1 MRITGS
7 LLVCLF
13 VSAGLWI
20 AVASGQGEA
29 KAPARAAS
37 ADAPTGVKIVPASI
51 EETRRKDLVP
61 KKRSWGSISPELKLK
76 LHVVGDAAAKAKRFG
91 RVKITKAV
99 DDTGENLIKTAS
111 TFSRSEGMATIDKWK
126 KQGVTNG
133 FAVEL
138 KLKPA
143 ARKAAKISTLKGSF
157 VLLSGGKVVNVT
169 IADVIAHTGKEV
181 KDAALAEAGVKL
193 KISSQTKGGKV
204 VAYTIEGNTDIVV
217 GAELVDAAGKVVR
230 SFGGWQRSGKGP
242 KVYNRRSQGKM
253 PEKAG
258 LKLTILK
265 GAKTVTVPI
274 DLKDI
279 PLP

>member
-1 MRITGS
+1 MRIARN
-7 LLVCLF
+7 LF
-13 VSAGLWI
+13 VCVFVAAGLWI
-20 AVASGQGEA
+20 AVASGQGRA
-29 KAPARAAS
+29 KAPDKTAS
-37 ADAPTGVKIVPASI
+37 VKAPGGVKIVPASI
-51 EETRRKDLVP
+51 EEKRRKDLIP
-61 KKRSWGSISPELKLK
+61 KKTRWGSIPPELKLT

-99 DDTGENLIKTAS
+99 DDTGENLIKTSS
-111 TFSRSEGMATIDKWK
+111 TFSRSEGMATVDKWK

-133 FAVEL
+133 FSVEL
-138 KLKPA
+138 KLKPS

-157 VLLSGGKVVNVT
+157 VLLTGGKIVDVT
-169 IADVIAHTGKEV
+169 IADVVAHAGKEV

-204 VAYTIEGNTDIVV
+204 AYTVEGNTDVVV

-230 SFGGWQRSGKGP
+230 SFGGWQQSGKGP
-242 KVYNRRSQGKM
+242 KVYSRRPQGKM
-253 PEKAG
+253 PEKVG

-265 GAKTVTVPI
+265 GAKSVTVPI
-274 DLKDI
+274 NLKDI